1 MLLSIWGGVG
11 GRGGIHLYTFTIFNN
26 RADLTDFK
34 NILLEG
40 LYLVSLASFQI
51 FGKLKIGNLLV
62 VAKW

>member
-1 MLLSIWGGVG
+1 MGGSG
-11 GRGGIHLYTFTIFNN
+11 GEGGIHLYTFTIFDNK
-26 RADLTDFK
+26 ADLTDFK
-34 NILLEG
+34 NIRLDG